1 MTQSPPI
8 NRPVIMTILILG
20 GFVVVLNQTLL
31 PVAIP
36 TLMVEFS
43 ISASLAQW
51 VTTAFLL
58 ANGIVIPISA
68 TLIDRYPNKVLFIIA
83 LLIFLL
89 GTVLAAFAPNFSTLI
104 IGRVIQ
110 GISAG
115 LVMPI
120 GQTAI
125 MSLYPPHKRG
135 AAMGLV
141 GMVIAFAPAIG
152 PSYSGWL
159 IEQQSW
165 RWIFLS
171 LVPITLIVLGLAV
184 RFMQSVGE
192 PQESYLDWRSVTL
205 SSLGWGGL
213 LFGVSVGGSMGWTH
227 PNTIGSLAV
236 GVLALSVFIPMQLR
250 LPTPMLEFRVFQ
262 AIDFRRTTILS
273 ILVFALM
280 ITTQNLIPLYVQSVR
295 GMGALQTGLLLLP
308 GAILMGIMSPISG
321 RLFDRF
327 GVRWLAVIGFSLM
340 TTALI
345 LLSLL
350 TAESPLSRVMLAFA
364 IHMLGISTLMMPL
377 MTAGIN
383 ALPRRLIAQGTA
395 VNNTLRMIGG
405 SIFTALMVS
414 ISTMVTY
421 MHSGSDESAL
431 LRGLTVT
438 FTIAA
443 CCAFL
448 GVLSAFR
455 LRHLQPASDWSLAVT
470 PNAETKKSDLPNR
483 SDRLTR
489 DSQNQ

>member
-1 MTQSPPI
+1 MTSEPSI
-8 NRPVIMTILILG
+8 NRPMIMTILILG

-36 TLMVEFS
+36 TLMTEFAV
-43 ISASLAQW
+43 SASLAQW

-68 TLIDRYPNKVLFIIA
+68 SLIDRYPNKPLLIIA
-83 LLIFLL
+83 LFIFLV
-89 GTVLAAFAPNFSTLI
+89 GTSLAALAPNFSTLI
-104 IGRVIQ
+104 AGRVIQ

-125 MSLYPPHKRG
+125 MSLYPPKERG

-152 PSYSGWL
+152 PSYAGWL

-165 RWIFLS
+165 RFIFLS
-171 LVPITLIVLGLAV
+171 LLPITLIVLALAT

-192 PQESYLDWRSVTL
+192 PQPSHLDWRSVTL

-213 LFGVSVGGSMGWTH
+213 LFGVSVGGTQGWTH
-227 PNTIGSLAV
+227 ANTLGSLAV
-236 GVLALSVFIPMQLR
+236 GIIALSIFVPMQWR
-250 LPTPMLEFRVFQ
+250 LATPMLEFRVFESPE
-262 AIDFRRTTILS
+262 FRRTTVLS

-280 ITTQNLIPLYVQSVR
+280 ISTQNLVPLYVQSVR
-295 GMGALQTGLLLLP
+295 SSGALQTGLLLLP

-321 RLFDRF
+321 RLYDRF
-327 GVRWLAVIGFSLM
+327 GVRWLAVTGFGLM
-340 TTALI
+340 MAALI
-345 LLSLL
+345 IFASLSE
-350 TAESPLSRVMLAFA
+350 ASPLSWVMVAFSL
-364 IHMLGISTLMMPL
+364 HMLGISTLMMPL
-377 MTAGIN
+377 ITAGIN

-414 ISTMVTY
+414 LTTMVAQL
-421 MHSGSDESAL
+421 SLRESPGSLLIGLNVAFAFAAL
-431 LRGLTVT
+431 CALMGLLT
-438 FTIAA
+438 A
-443 CCAFL
+443 L
-448 GVLSAFR
+448 R
-455 LRHLQPASDWSLAVT
+455 LRDTQPLQD
-470 PNAETKKSDLPNR
+470 R
-483 SDRLTR
+483 STR
-489 DSQNQ
+489 VSNPD

>member
-1 MTQSPPI
+1 MTQQPSI
-8 NRPVIMTILILG
+8 NRPMIMTILIMG

-36 TLMVEFS
+36 TLMAEFE

-68 TLIDRYPNKVLFIIA
+68 SLIDRYPNKILFIIA
-83 LLIFLL
+83 LMIFLV
-89 GTVLAAFAPNFSTLI
+89 GTLLAALAPNFSTLI
-104 IGRVIQ
+104 VGRVIQ

-125 MSLYPPHKRG
+125 MSLYPPHQRG

-165 RWIFLS
+165 RFIFLS
-171 LVPITLIVLGLAV
+171 LLPVALIVLGLAM

-192 PQESYLDWRSVTL
+192 PQDSHLDWRSVTL

-213 LFGVSVGGSMGWTH
+213 LFGVSVGGTLGWTH
-227 PNTIGSLAV
+227 VNTIASLGV
-236 GVLALSVFIPMQLR
+236 GIVALSLFIPMQWR
-250 LPTPMLEFRVFQ
+250 LPTPMLEFRVFE
-262 AIDFRRTTILS
+262 AADFRRTTILS

-280 ITTQNLIPLYVQSVR
+280 VSTQNLIPLYVQSVR

-327 GVRWLAVIGFSLM
+327 GVRWLAVVGFSLM

-345 LLSLL
+345 MFALLHD
-350 TAESPLSRVMLAFA
+350 ESPLSRVMIAFSL
-364 IHMLGISTLMMPL
+364 HMLGISTLMMPL
-377 MTAGIN
+377 ITAGIN

-414 ISTMVTY
+414 VVTMVAQLTPGA
-421 MHSGSDESAL
+421 SSVAL
-431 LRGLTVT
+431 LKGLNVT
-438 FTIAA
+438 FGIAA
-443 CCAFL
+443 LFALL
-448 GVLSAFR
+448 GLLTALR
-455 LRHLQPASDWSLAVT
+455 LRHPVSPLDRSIPVDATVK
-470 PNAETKKSDLPNR
+470 PKKSDLP
-483 SDRLTR
+483 
-489 DSQNQ
+489 

>member
-1 MTQSPPI
+1 MTQHTPI
-8 NRPVIMTILILG
+8 NRSMIMAILILG

-36 TLMVEFS
+36 TLMHEFA

-68 TLIDRYPNKVLFIIA
+68 SLIDRYPNKPLLLIA
-83 LLIFLL
+83 LVIFLV
-89 GTVLAAFAPNFSTLI
+89 GTLLAALAPNFSTLI
-104 IGRVIQ
+104 AGRVIQ

-120 GQTAI
+120 GQTTI
-125 MSLYPPHKRG
+125 MSLYPPKQRG

-165 RWIFLS
+165 RFIFIS
-171 LVPITLIVLGLAV
+171 LLPAALIVLALAT

-192 PQESYLDWRSVTL
+192 PQPSYLDWRSVSL

-213 LFGVSVGGSMGWTH
+213 LFGVSVGGTQGWTDI
-227 PNTIGSLAV
+227 NTLASLAV
-236 GVLALSVFIPMQLR
+236 GILALSIFIPMQWR
-250 LPTPMLEFRVFQ
+250 LPTPMLEFRVFESP
-262 AIDFRRTTILS
+262 DFRRTTVLS

-280 ITTQNLIPLYVQSVR
+280 ISTQNLIPLYVQSVR
-295 GMGALQTGLLLLP
+295 GAGALQTGLLLLP

-321 RLFDRF
+321 RLYDRF
-327 GVRWLAVIGFSLM
+327 GVRWLAIAGFGLITS
-340 TTALI
+340 ALI
-345 LLSLL
+345 TLALLSL
-350 TAESPLSRVMLAFA
+350 ESTLHQVMIAFSL
-364 IHMLGISTLMMPL
+364 HMLGISTLMMPL
-377 MTAGIN
+377 ITAGIN

-405 SIFTALMVS
+405 SIFTAVLVS
-414 ISTMVTY
+414 VTTMVAQ
-421 MHSGSDESAL
+421 HSAKADPEAL
-431 LRGLTVT
+431 LNGIRVSFTLAALFACLGMVT
-438 FTIAA
+438 A
-443 CCAFL
+443 L
-448 GVLSAFR
+448 R
-455 LRHLQPASDWSLAVT
+455 LRDVQPALD
-470 PNAETKKSDLPNR
+470 R
-483 SDRLTR
+483 SIKVEQKT
-489 DSQNQ
+489 